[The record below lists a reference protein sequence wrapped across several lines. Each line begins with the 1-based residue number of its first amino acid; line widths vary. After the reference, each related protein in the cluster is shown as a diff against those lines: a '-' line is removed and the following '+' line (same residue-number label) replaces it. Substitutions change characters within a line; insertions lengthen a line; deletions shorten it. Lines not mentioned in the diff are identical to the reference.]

1 MDIKN
6 QNLYNNK
13 NSYAPIIELTT
24 HLLKRFVFFFLQLN
38 KNPIPLM
45 GCTTQSRERENKIS
59 HQTNKI
65 QYIII

>member
-1 MDIKN
+1 M
-6 QNLYNNK
+6 LF
-13 NSYAPIIELTT
+13 IIELTT
-24 HLLKRFVFFFLQLN
+24 HLLKRFFFLQLN